1 MIKASCL
8 SCRCIIFLNVGNR
21 SGPSSRVIPSLPIE
35 AANKTVKDTVSL
47 EVTLSTYGDGEASKK
62 KERGSYKKF
71 TPEEKLKMGKRA
83 AEHGMASPVQY
94 FHKLFSDHAVKESSV
109 CTWRNKYL
117 TENAKR
123 KRLGEE
129 ETTMDLKQLPDKKRG
144 RPLF

>member
-1 MIKASCL
+1 MSQL
-8 SCRCIIFLNVGNR
+8 SLYNFLNVRNP
-21 SGPSSRVIPSLPIE
+21 SGPLSRVIPSLPIK
-35 AANKTVKDTVSL
+35 AANKTVKDTVA
-47 EVTLSTYGDGEASKK
+47 TLSTYGDGSSCKASKK

-94 FHKLFSDHAVKESSV
+94 FHKLFSDRAVKESSV

-123 KRLGEE
+123 KCLGEE

-144 RPLF
+144 